1 VNRTTKSLKRNATSN
16 GASNENGTV
25 QTPLSTQM
33 KDERANGDE
42 RRTSRARNA
51 TNTHRNNEGRQ
62 HVQWREK
69 KSESEK
75 AG

>member
-1 VNRTTKSLKRNATSN
+1 
-16 GASNENGTV
+16 
-25 QTPLSTQM
+25 M

-42 RRTSRARNA
+42 WRTSRARNA
-51 TNTHRNNEGRQ
+51 TNAHRNNEGRQ